1 MNESWACAGF
11 EASGLFPVNRLCARK
26 KCLDYIAKSSDGD
39 VAVTAI
45 QQAVLDVIM
54 PQMSTETE
62 SIVKQR
68 KKPRKRVQMKQ
79 AVLDVIM
86 PQMSTETES
95 IVKQRKKPR
104 KRVQMKQAVLDV
116 IMPQMSTET
125 ESIVKQ
131 RKKPRKRV
139 QMKQAVLDV
148 IMPQM
153 STETESIV
161 KQRKKPRKRVQM
173 KYGEVLTSPESMKR
187 LKQHKKDNL
196 KKSKRKAPQRKVI
209 LNKGSS

>member
-11 EASGLFPVNRLCARK
+11 EASGLFPVNRLCAGK
-26 KCLDYIAKSSDGD
+26 KCLDYTAKSSDGD

-45 QQAVLDVIM
+45 Q
-54 PQMSTETE
+54 
-62 SIVKQR
+62 
-68 KKPRKRVQMKQ
+68 
-79 AVLDVIM
+79 
-86 PQMSTETES
+86 
-95 IVKQRKKPR
+95 
-104 KRVQMKQAVLDV
+104 
-116 IMPQMSTET
+116 
-125 ESIVKQ
+125 
-131 RKKPRKRV
+131 
-139 QMKQAVLDV
+139 QAVLDV

-187 LKQHKKDNL
+187 LKQHEKDNL
-196 KKSKRKAPQRKVI
+196 KKSKRKAPQRKII